1 MYLTGQSDERRGLFL
16 PVLMSSPY
24 DLHVSAGIN
33 SPHFRRIPPGY
44 VNPQAP
50 SFLDM
55 LNMTDQPLATLPDSV
70 TRTGQG
76 SARSGD
82 GRAEIGLRLFHERI
96 RSPTAKPLR
105 MGQ

>member
-1 MYLTGQSDERRGLFL
+1 MYLTWQSDEKRGLFL

-24 DLHVSAGIN
+24 DLHVSAAIN

-44 VNPQAP
+44 VNPQAS

-70 TRTGQG
+70 TRP
-76 SARSGD
+76 
-82 GRAEIGLRLFHERI
+82 GRDVLEAAMEELR
-96 RSPTAKPLR
+96 
-105 MGQ
+105 